1 MSLLKNLRRVL
12 SDLLGIGEGARV
24 LPADLRAGGLPF
36 AMLAFPFREDFIYS
50 CGLSV
55 DSSSRKRKARG
66 WGGSSEGGLLAL

>member
-50 CGLSV
+50 WGCRWIVRAGKGRLEG
-55 DSSSRKRKARG
+55 RG
-66 WGGSSEGGLLAL
+66 EL